1 MTVKILKQDKNTLE
15 IDIGDIDESLA
26 AMIVEKLNGTT
37 GVEFAA
43 YKREHPIIGTPHLVV
58 KTKGS
63 DPAKVLDKI
72 LEEVKKEITEFRKQ
86 FSDIAK

>member
-15 IDIGDIDESLA
+15 IDIGDIDQSLA
-26 AMIVEKLNGTT
+26 AMIVEKLNGTK

-43 YKREHPIIGTPHLVV
+43 YKREHPIVGAPHLIV

-72 LEEVKKEITEFRKQ
+72 LEEVKKEVSEFRKQ
-86 FSDIAK
+86 FSEIAK

>member
-15 IDIGDIDESLA
+15 IDLGEIDQSLA
-26 AMIVEKLNGTT
+26 VILVEKLNETK

-43 YKREHPIIGTPHLVV
+43 YKREHPIIGTPHLIV

-63 DPAKVLDKI
+63 DPAKVVGKI
-72 LEEVKKEITEFRKQ
+72 LGEIHKEVTEFRKQ